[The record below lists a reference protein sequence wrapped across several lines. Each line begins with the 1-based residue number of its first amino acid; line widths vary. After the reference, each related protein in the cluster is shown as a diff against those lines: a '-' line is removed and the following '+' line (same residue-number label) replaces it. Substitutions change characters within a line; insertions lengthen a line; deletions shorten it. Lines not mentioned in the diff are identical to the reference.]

1 VDEIA
6 TRVSDIRYQI
16 SDIRDQEPGTAKS
29 DLWPA
34 NAEASRKE
42 PEEEIRSLASLG

>member
-1 VDEIA
+1 LEIWVDEIA

-16 SDIRDQEPGTAKS
+16 SEAGTAKS

-34 NAEASRKE
+34 TAEASRKE
-42 PEEEIRSLASLG
+42 PGEKIRSLASLG

>member
-1 VDEIA
+1 VI
-6 TRVSDIRYQI
+6 SGIRYQM

-42 PEEEIRSLASLG
+42 PEEKIKSLASLG